1 MKNLVKIVKKG
12 YCNTIFAVLIAFLF
26 NSVSLYAQDIT
37 RFPYNISF
45 RSTIQPTG
53 IVRPNAGTNSA
64 AFTNDG
70 LRLTNTTTQF
80 GAVALDG
87 VSFNSTNGIE
97 IEFEYSMFGG
107 TTFDGSYGDG
117 LSVFLYDASVPL
129 NIGARGAGL
138 GYSYNRA
145 YSPTSARAPGLSGGY
160 LGIGLDEFG
169 NFKGRRYQ
177 GDSRVNG
184 INMSWATNSH
194 ITLRGAMHPT
204 GLSGGGIR
212 GVGFSGY
219 PVLIT
224 RSTKHASSGNL
235 GAVLNATGGGY
246 SALTS
251 IGSGNAFD
259 LRPGSLAT
267 TEGAAN
273 YRKAFITLLPHID
286 GGFRVTVRI
295 QHGTTITTVIDNYH
309 YRTSFTYTENAN
321 GNTSGS
327 TEQSGGPYAESTHT
341 LNASVPDSFKIG
353 FAASTGG
360 ASQTHIIRDLEVSI
374 PYLPEMEGDEMSMC
388 VNYHPS
394 VTIQPFVNDIV
405 YNGALTGIPDGGN
418 TNTYIDFNSFRF
430 ENELGNQVGTSTSYT
445 QPNVGIWTYN
455 SSNGQVVFTPVKG
468 YTGSASVNYSI
479 KGFNTNGGPFGQD
492 IYRSATTTIK
502 VDVKFCNTIS
512 NPSLPSG
519 KQ

>member
-1 MKNLVKIVKKG
+1 MKNLVKILKKG
-12 YCNTIFAVLIAFLF
+12 YCHTIFAALIVFLF
-26 NSVSLYAQDIT
+26 NSVSLYAQDVT

-45 RSTIQPTG
+45 RSTTQPPG
-53 IVRPNAGTNSA
+53 VVRPNAGTNSA

-70 LRLTNTTTQF
+70 LRLTNTTSQF

-87 VSFNSTNGIE
+87 VSFNSSNGIE
-97 IEFEYSMFGG
+97 IEFEYSMYGG
-107 TTFDGSYGDG
+107 TMFDGSYGDG
-117 LSVFLYDASVPL
+117 LSVFLYDASVEL
-129 NIGARGAGL
+129 SIGAIGGGL

-145 YSPTSARAPGLSGGY
+145 YTTSARRPGLSGAY

-177 GDSRVNG
+177 SDSRVNG
-184 INMSWATNSH
+184 INMSWARNSH

-204 GLSGGGIR
+204 GLSGGGAR
-212 GVGFSGY
+212 GLRYSGY

-224 RSTKHASSGNL
+224 QSTKHASSGNL
-235 GAVLNATGGGY
+235 GAVLDATGGGY
-246 SALTS
+246 TALPS
-251 IGSGNAFD
+251 IGSENAFD

-309 YRTSFTYTENAN
+309 YRTSFEYTENAN
-321 GNTSGS
+321 GNTPGGN
-327 TEQSGGPYAESTHT
+327 TEQTGSYAATTHI
-341 LNASVPDSFKIG
+341 LDASVPDSFKIG
-353 FAASTGG
+353 FAAATGA
-360 ASQTHIIRDLEVSI
+360 ASQIHLIRDLEVSI
-374 PYLPEMEGDEMSMC
+374 PYLPEMEDDEMSMC

-394 VTIQPFVNDIV
+394 VTIHPFVNDIV
-405 YNGALTGIPDGGN
+405 YNGALTGTPEGGN

-430 ENELGNQVGTSTSYT
+430 EDELGNEVGNPTSYT
-445 QPNVGIWTYN
+445 QPNVGTWTYN

-479 KGFNTNGGPFGQD
+479 KGHNTNGGPFGQE
-492 IYRSATTTIK
+492 IYRSPSTTIK
-502 VDVKFCNTIS
+502 VDVKYCNTIS